1 MRKALSLTQ
10 YLLQTGDNTDNAYA
24 HVLSPVAIALKVL
37 SATISRGSLILPSR
51 MPDQV
56 RDGVDQR
63 WHADETDRTL
73 QEAAVKT
80 ILTHGVSGDRL
91 AAVSFS
97 HEEEIHQVC
106 DGPDARYLLAVDALH
121 RPTSLIE
128 NQPIGL
134 TFSIIERSKEGGPVT
149 EGEFLRSGHDIL
161 CAGLALFG
169 PTTILLVSTG
179 EGVDAFTLDREVG
192 NFVLTSADMT
202 LPSGS
207 DVLAIDLSH
216 ADTWS
221 PAVRRYVD
229 ERIRSSQTGEGRPA
243 IMRWN
248 NSAVLGAFRAIMNGG
263 IFLLPRLAPSEPGPK
278 DNPSSQSVQHS
289 ADSQGDQGS
298 HELES
303 AESMPEVVDAG
314 ASEGSADSQATK
326 DSAPHRWS
334 QSVRNPLGTP
344 EEGVPL
350 IHTAGPIAMLIEQ
363 AGGAATNG
371 GSRIAD
377 LVPQSLH
384 ERVPIMLGATAD
396 VFLIE
401 RYADEYE
408 KGYGTEVEYPLF
420 HNRTLFI
427 QGT

>member
-1 MRKALSLTQ
+1 M
-10 YLLQTGDNTDNAYA
+10 
-24 HVLSPVAIALKVL
+24 
-37 SATISRGSLILPSR
+37 
-51 MPDQV
+51 
-56 RDGVDQR
+56 DQR
-63 WHADETDRTL
+63 WHADETDRIL

-80 ILTHGVSGDRL
+80 ILTHGASGDRL

-161 CAGLALFG
+161 CAGLSLFG

-179 EGVDAFTLDREVG
+179 EGVDASTLDREVG

-202 LPSGS
+202 LPSSS

-263 IFLLPRLAPSEPGPK
+263 IFLLPALHQVSRAQK
-278 DNPSSQSVQHS
+278 
-289 ADSQGDQGS
+289 
-298 HELES
+298 
-303 AESMPEVVDAG
+303 
-314 ASEGSADSQATK
+314 TI
-326 DSAPHRWS
+326 R
-334 QSVRNPLGTP
+334 VRNRYSTRQILKETRGLTSWRARSQCQTLPTQGLPRALPIRKLPRTQLHTGGRSLCGT
-344 EEGVPL
+344 
-350 IHTAGPIAMLIEQ
+350 
-363 AGGAATNG
+363 
-371 GSRIAD
+371 R
-377 LVPQSLH
+377 LVHP
-384 ERVPIMLGATAD
+384 RRAFP
-396 VFLIE
+396 
-401 RYADEYE
+401 
-408 KGYGTEVEYPLF
+408 
-420 HNRTLFI
+420 
-427 QGT
+427 